1 MASTRTPASR
11 SFRAYASP
19 SSRSGSKP
27 AVTTRAGATPAS
39 DGARSG
45 ETRQSRASCFPETQR
60 DRTRGSVGRQVVHRC
75 DPGRRRRGGG
85 TRVAEHLPRVLR
97 RELMVG
103 RAPRLDDEVDH
114 GLHPQSGSWQADD
127 TGCAG
132 ADAGRAAREHG
143 LADLPVWRMFTRA
156 ILSILGST
164 SGRRRTQEKRRTMTT
179 VMDLSNALAGAVERA
194 AGSVFAVHGRPRLP
208 STGVHWRPGL
218 IVTANHTVEPDHEVT
233 LTGPDGR
240 TLSARVAGRDPS
252 LDIAVLRAEVDGV
265 PAADVAYDGDVR
277 IGHLVLALGAGPRAS
292 AGIISALDVRS
303 GRRSSGG
310 EVLAVDLTLYPGF
323 SGGPLIDVLGRI

>member
-1 MASTRTPASR
+1 MRRP
-11 SFRAYASP
+11 RAPP
-19 SSRSGSKP
+19 SAPRERSGRRPPP
-27 AVTTRAGATPAS
+27 ARGSSGTAHTSRRSG
-39 DGARSG
+39 GRARSQRYG
-45 ETRQSRASCFPETQR
+45 RAAL
-60 DRTRGSVGRQVVHRC
+60 DGN
-75 DPGRRRRGGG
+75 GRRRAPPPPCPCGGCSPG
-85 TRVAEHLPRVLR
+85 E
-97 RELMVG
+97 
-103 RAPRLDDEVDH
+103 
-114 GLHPQSGSWQADD
+114 
-127 TGCAG
+127 
-132 ADAGRAAREHG
+132 
-143 LADLPVWRMFTRA
+143 
-156 ILSILGST
+156 ILSILGPT
-164 SGRRRTQEKRRTMTT
+164 PGRRRIQEKRRTMTT
-179 VMDLSNALAGAVERA
+179 AMDLSNALAGAVERA

-252 LDIAVLRAEVDGV
+252 LDIAVLRAEVDGG

-323 SGGPLIDVLGRI
+323 SGGPLIDVLGRIIGVTTSGASRHLQCAVRVAAVTRLVEHVVRCGRVPRAHLGLGTQHVVLP